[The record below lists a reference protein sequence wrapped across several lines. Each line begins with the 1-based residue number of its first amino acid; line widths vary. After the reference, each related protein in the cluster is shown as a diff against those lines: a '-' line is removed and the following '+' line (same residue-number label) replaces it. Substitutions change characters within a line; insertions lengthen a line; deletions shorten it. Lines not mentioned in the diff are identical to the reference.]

1 ERLNSFSN
9 SSFSD
14 SLNMMG
20 TADSW
25 GIALKP
31 QTLYLYIVGKL
42 MPSCTSQL
50 IQLISVAFSHRIDKI
65 CDRRQERGA

>member
-42 MPSCTSQL
+42 MPSCTSNSL
-50 IQLISVAFSHRIDKI
+50 LNFKI
-65 CDRRQERGA
+65 GLYIKIYKILKF